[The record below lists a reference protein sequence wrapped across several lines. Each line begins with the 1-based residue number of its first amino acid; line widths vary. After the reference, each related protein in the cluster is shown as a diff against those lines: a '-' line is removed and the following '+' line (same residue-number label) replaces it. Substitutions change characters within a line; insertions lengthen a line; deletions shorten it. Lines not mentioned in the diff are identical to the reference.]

1 MRKVTQQT
9 VQAFIKGE
17 RLTVGNTSTDGQAL
31 YLHGNKIA
39 ERKQDGSIWFCF
51 AGWASNTTKE
61 RINGL
66 LDLLGKGRTYFKN
79 YVLVWDGQPLHSST
93 WYKAS

>member
-1 MRKVTQQT
+1 MRKVTEQT

-31 YLHGNKIA
+31 YLHGNKIM
-39 ERKQDGSIWFCF
+39 ERKPDGSIWFTF
-51 AGWASNTTKE
+51 AGWATRTTSE
-61 RINGL
+61 RISGL
-66 LDLLGKGRTYFKN
+66 LQALGKRGVNLKN
-79 YVLVWDGQPLHSST
+79 YSPHWNGQPLHSST